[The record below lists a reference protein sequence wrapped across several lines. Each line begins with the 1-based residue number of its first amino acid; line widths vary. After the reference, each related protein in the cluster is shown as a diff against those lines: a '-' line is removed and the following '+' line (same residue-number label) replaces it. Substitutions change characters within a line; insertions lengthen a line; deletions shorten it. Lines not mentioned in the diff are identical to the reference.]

1 MLPWILSKRRT
12 GCPPFF
18 LFANQPATDALPEMT
33 KGEGRT
39 ALASRVS
46 GILDALQNPQALAG
60 LLVLLTIG
68 LFWPAIHCD
77 FVEYDDGVYVFENP
91 QVLKGITGEGMAYAF
106 RSIHGGSW
114 MPLTWISHMLDV
126 MIFGVKPAG
135 HHFTNIFLHALGAGL
150 LLLALNRLTRRLW
163 LSALVAVVFAWHPL
177 RTESVVW
184 VAERKDVLST
194 LLFILGLLA
203 YARYAEKP
211 GRARYAW
218 VVVCLMLGLMAK
230 PMLVT
235 FPFVLLLLDLWP
247 LRRLGAN
254 WPELRAN
261 FWPRLREKIPLLLL
275 VLLIS
280 GMTFWSQHRVGAVD
294 RREMSLAHR
303 ARQITSNYAF
313 YFQKTFLTTQRTVIY
328 PVAPLSPIG
337 AGGVGIALL
346 GLSVLALWRM
356 FVVPW
361 LALGWFW
368 FLGTLVPVIGFVPVG
383 LSAVAD
389 RYSYIPSIGLGLIIV
404 WGLATVAGASLWRRR
419 ALVVLGLMAVLA
431 CAWATRLDIRRWRNS
446 ESLFESASLTAPH
459 KIALNN
465 LAYALVKRGEY
476 SRAIEFCTRAIELD
490 PQYGSSYGNRALAYA
505 WSNDYE
511 QAKRDYDQ
519 AVKLGARPIQPM
531 RRQQLLSGG
540 AIDEATSSDPE
551 EAWHLFAGVS
561 GLEPKSAASF
571 RGRGD
576 MRLKVGDVT
585 GGISDYT
592 KAIGLSEE
600 AVTYTSRGNAYVR
613 LGDWS
618 RALADLTKAVELA
631 PNDAKN
637 YQNRAV
643 AYFKTANYES
653 AWADVERCRKLGGTP
668 PPSFLEA
675 LSAASGRKP

>member
-1 MLPWILSKRRT
+1 MTQGERRT
-12 GCPPFF
+12 G
-18 LFANQPATDALPEMT
+18 LFPQP
-33 KGEGRT
+33 G
-39 ALASRVS
+39 
-46 GILDALQNPQALAG
+46 GILAVLQKPECLAG
-60 LLVLLTIG
+60 LLVILTIW
-68 LFWPAIHCD
+68 LFSPAIHCE

-91 QVLKGITGEGMAYAF
+91 QVLKGISGEGVGYAF
-106 RSIHGGSW
+106 HSIHGGSW

-126 MIFGVKPAG
+126 TVFGVKPAG
-135 HHFTNIFLHALGAGL
+135 HHFTNILLHAISAGL
-150 LLLALNRLTRRLW
+150 LLHILNRLTRRLW
-163 LSALVAVVFAWHPL
+163 LSALVAAIFAWHPL

-194 LLFILGLLA
+194 LLFVLGLLA

-211 GRARYAW
+211 GLVRYVW
-218 VVVCLMLGLMAK
+218 VVVCLALGLMAK

-247 LRRLGAN
+247 LHRLGSN
-254 WPELRAN
+254 WSELRIK
-261 FWPRLREKIPLLLL
+261 FWPRLQEKIPLLLL
-275 VLLIS
+275 VLFIS
-280 GMTFWSQHRVGAVD
+280 GMTVWSQRRVGAVD
-294 RREMSLAHR
+294 RRETSLLQR
-303 ARQITSNYAF
+303 AQQITSNYAF
-313 YFQKTFLTTQRTVIY
+313 YIEKTFLPTQRTVIY
-328 PVAPLSPIG
+328 PEETLPP
-337 AGGVGIALL
+337 
-346 GLSVLALWRM
+346 VLAMVVGSALSGVSVFALWQM
-356 FVVPW
+356 FVTPW
-361 LALGWFW
+361 FAMGWFW

-383 LSAVAD
+383 LAAVAD
-389 RYSYIPSIGLGLIIV
+389 RYTYIPSIGLGLMIV
-404 WGLATVAGASLWRRR
+404 WGMSAIPGRSLWGGRVI
-419 ALVVLGLMAVLA
+419 AVLGLMAVLV
-431 CAWATRLDIRRWRNS
+431 CAWATRQDIGRWRNS
-446 ESLFESASLTAPH
+446 ESLFESASHTAPH

-476 SRAIEFCTRAIELD
+476 GRAIEFCTRAIDLD
-490 PQYGSSYGNRALAYA
+490 PQYGSSYGNRALAYV

-511 QAKRDYDQ
+511 RAKADYDQ

-561 GLEPKSAASF
+561 GLEPQTATSF

-576 MRLKVGDVT
+576 IRVKAGDVT
-585 GGISDYT
+585 GGITDYT

-643 AYFKTANYES
+643 VYFKIADFES
-653 AWADVERCRKLGGTP
+653 AWGDVEQCRKLGGTS

-675 LSAASGRKP
+675 LSTASGRKP